1 MLRSSD
7 PEKIKNSSMALVV
20 LDKTK
25 KLESK
30 YFAGDPATT
39 FHEMRRFLF
48 MQGVETKLYSAARVP
63 AAPNGSI
70 ASMDGTILSVDNAF
84 FSEFRSMVSY
94 ASSERR
100 LVINTLIFILRVFID
115 PRDNGDTG
123 LVQIMLNHLHDG
135 IFELNEI
142 YGTLCRYLDENNWIG
157 HKPSADLGNSSL
169 TSCMIYQHEFKSIH
183 DFSTLFHKLRAFLVF
198 HNLTGSNL
206 PLEVAGSG
214 SSM

>member
-1 MLRSSD
+1 MLRSSNPD
-7 PEKIKNSSMALVV
+7 NKSNSSMALVV

-63 AAPNGSI
+63 DRPNAGI
-70 ASMDGTILSVDNAF
+70 ASMDGKILSVDNAF
-84 FSEFRSMVSY
+84 FGEFRSMVSIQ
-94 ASSERR
+94 SSEKR
-100 LVINTLIFILRVFID
+100 LVVNTLIFILRLFFD

-123 LVQIMLNHLHDG
+123 IVQIMLNHLHDG

-142 YGTLCRYLDENNWIG
+142 YGTLCRYLDENNWTG
-157 HKPSADLGNSSL
+157 HKPSAELGNSSL

-183 DFSTLFHKLRAFLVF
+183 DFASLFHKLNALLCF
-198 HNLTGSNL
+198 HDITGSNL
-206 PLEVAGSG
+206 PLEVARNQG
-214 SSM
+214 